1 MKHAALPP
9 RPPERSADAWL
20 ARVAQGGLSAQ
31 DLTIAGFALAAEKRV
46 AESID
51 VFMQALS
58 LKPDFA
64 PAHTGVGGCLALEGL
79 HLEAAESFRTAYMM
93 DPQRLDDLA
102 RAAYHRQYVCA
113 WAGLGDDVAELRQRL
128 NGPDTALISQ
138 PVDPFAALTLG
149 LGAADQRRAADLYAA
164 RAAARSQP
172 PLPRLKRPSW
182 DGRRRLRIGYLSADF
197 YSHATMVLWIGALEA
212 HDRARFEVFLYSHS
226 PDDGSPLR
234 RRTVAAAEHFVEVG
248 GLSDRALAQ
257 RMQADGIDIFIDLKG
272 YTKNARYGV
281 APLRPAP
288 VQVNFLGFPGTL
300 GGRAFDYV
308 VADATV
314 APTADARHFAE
325 ALAHMPHGYQPNDD
339 QRRPG
344 PLPERAQVGLPATGF
359 VFACFNQAYKIT
371 PTVWALWLRL
381 MHAVP
386 DSTLWLLSCG
396 PQADAAL
403 QQRWTHA
410 GLAPARLVLAPKLS
424 LDAHLARLP
433 HADLCLDT
441 VPVNAHTTAA
451 DALCAGVPVLTVL
464 GDTFASRVAASLL
477 RTVGLPELVC
487 ANLADYETLA
497 LRLAHEAEH
506 LAHLKARLLAAR
518 ETSPLFNSRQ
528 FAQNFEALLTRMA
541 QRQAHGLKPAALLA

>member
-1 MKHAALPP
+1 MKHAVLPP
-9 RPPERSADAWL
+9 RPPAQSADAWL

-248 GLSDRALAQ
+248 ALSDRALAQ

-344 PLPERAQVGLPATGF
+344 SLPARAQVGLPATGF

-381 MHAVP
+381 VQAVP

-528 FAQNFEALLTRMA
+528 FAQGFEALLTRMA
-541 QRQAHGLKPAALLA
+541 QRQAQGLKPAALLA